1 VFGELTGQDGNFCLR
16 GIKGIERQR
25 REVAIAE
32 GKKPL
37 TTREWLIS

>member
-1 VFGELTGQDGNFCLR
+1 MGPLFEYPMGWKIREYER
-16 GIKGIERQR
+16 GT

-37 TTREWLIS
+37 TIRGSGGAS